1 MRCEVLI
8 PLTATPADE
17 ATLAYGV
24 RLAQLLGGDATAM
37 LAQPDPAEALVWS
50 ADGAFGVLP
59 RSVLESAAKG
69 VEEAFVATRARVA
82 AAGADVALERVI
94 AMPEGAIPM
103 RALLADI
110 TLFSCES
117 ARGSGLL
124 AGVFEEVLM
133 TARAPVL
140 VARGDPAAVATSVV
154 IAWDGSAEAAR
165 AARAA
170 EPFARVAR
178 KTFVLSLV
186 HPDADPAPTRQSGAQ
201 LAARL
206 ARAGVSAEVVVER
219 ANSAP
224 EGKLLLE
231 AASGMGAGLFVAGG
245 FGHSRAQEF
254 VFGGATRTFLNT
266 ASSPALLL
274 AH

>member
-1 MRCEVLI
+1 MHPEVLI
-8 PLTATPADE
+8 PLSATPADE
-17 ATLAYGV
+17 AILAYGA
-24 RLAQLLGGDATAM
+24 RLASGLGGIATAM

-59 RSVLESAAKG
+59 RSVLESAERG
-69 VEEAFVATRARVA
+69 VEEAFATTRARVS
-82 AAGADVALERVI
+82 AAGGATLERLI
-94 AMPEGAIPM
+94 AMPEIAIPT

-110 TLFSCES
+110 TVFSCES

-140 VARGDPAAVATSVV
+140 VARGTPEAALSTVV

-170 EPFARVAR
+170 EPFARAAQKV
-178 KTFVLSLV
+178 FVLSLV
-186 HPDADPAPTRQSGAQ
+186 HPDADPAPMKANAAQ
-201 LAARL
+201 LVGRL
-206 ARAGVSAEVVVER
+206 ARGGVAAEAVIER
-219 ANSAP
+219 AGDAP
-224 EGKLLLE
+224 EGRLLLE
-231 AASGMGAGLFVAGG
+231 AAAGMGAGLFVAGG

-254 VFGGATRTFLNT
+254 VFGGATRAFLNT
-266 ASSPALLL
+266 PSSPALLL